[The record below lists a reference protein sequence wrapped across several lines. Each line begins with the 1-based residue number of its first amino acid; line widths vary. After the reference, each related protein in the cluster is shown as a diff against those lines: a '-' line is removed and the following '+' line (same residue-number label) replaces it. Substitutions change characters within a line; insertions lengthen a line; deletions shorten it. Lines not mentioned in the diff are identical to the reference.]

1 MVDLKLYGNNEIEV
15 ERSGNTAKFFKNNIA
30 LEYGIRKYRYITIK
44 VRKRFSML
52 EWNFHLEK

>member
-15 ERSGNTAKFFKNNIA
+15 EGSGNTAKFFKNNIA
-30 LEYGIRKYRYITIK
+30 LEYGIRKYRHITIK

-52 EWNFHLEK
+52 E